1 MMILAWAVAGA
12 VLGVLAGAALRGPV
26 FRLSVPS
33 GEPERTACP
42 RCGTGPAASVAIRC
56 RECGGVFGPPWVFE
70 VVTAVVLALV
80 CARFAG
86 SAAVL
91 AFGFLGM
98 LSVALSGIDI
108 AVHRLPDKLTLPAY
122 PVLLLLLGIA
132 AVAGHSGAALLRA
145 LLGGAALTCAY
156 FLLAVLRP
164 GQLGA
169 GDVKLAGL
177 TGLAL
182 GWLGWPVLILGA
194 ALAFLLSAFVSLGLL
209 AARRISL
216 RDSICFG
223 PFMLGGALV
232 AILVSGLAGFL
243 HLQGDISA
251 PVVTIR
257 QGSVRGSGD
266 GTVVAF
272 RGIPYAASPVG
283 SLRFRPPARHPG
295 WSGTRDGSRPGPA
308 VPQGRSRLESVMG
321 PQETGCDEEGCLNL
335 NVWTPTSTLY
345 G

>member
-1 MMILAWAVAGA
+1 MNLAWAVAGA
-12 VLGVLAGAALRGPV
+12 VLGALAGAALRGPV

-42 RCGTGPAASVAIRC
+42 RCGTGAAASVAIRC

-70 VVTAVVLALV
+70 VVTAVVLALL

-122 PVLLLLLGIA
+122 PVLILLLGIA

-145 LLGGAALTCAY
+145 LLGGVALTCAY

-169 GDVKLAGL
+169 GDIKLAGL

-194 ALAFLLSAFVSLGLL
+194 ALAFVLSALVSLGLL

-243 HLQGDISA
+243 D
-251 PVVTIR
+251 
-257 QGSVRGSGD
+257 
-266 GTVVAF
+266 
-272 RGIPYAASPVG
+272 
-283 SLRFRPPARHPG
+283 
-295 WSGTRDGSRPGPA
+295 
-308 VPQGRSRLESVMG
+308 
-321 PQETGCDEEGCLNL
+321 
-335 NVWTPTSTLY
+335 
-345 G
+345 